1 MKKIYITLLCS
12 LVWFGCDFAKSEE
25 RPVTEEEVLSVF
37 NEMFYALDNDL
48 DSYENYVTNDFLIYE
63 IGRKFNLKEFLEFV
77 KGFGESESKRTFKN
91 LRIDLDKN
99 SAHISL
105 EHIGEFTFKSPTPE
119 GDTYLYY
126 EWLES
131 AYLVKENG
139 KLKFKFY
146 FSQQVN

>member
-1 MKKIYITLLCS
+1 MKKIYITLLCAFALIS
-12 LVWFGCDFAKSEE
+12 CDFAKNENQM
-25 RPVTEEEVLSVF
+25 VTEEEVMKVF
-37 NEMFYALDNDL
+37 NDMFYALDNDL
-48 DSYENYVTNDFLIYE
+48 ESYANYVTDDFLIYE
-63 IGRKFNLKEFLEFV
+63 IGRTFDLEEFLEFV
-77 KGFGESESKRTFKN
+77 RGFGEFESNRTFKN

-99 SAHISL
+99 SAHVSL
-105 EHIGEFTFKSPTPE
+105 EHTGEFTLESPTPE

-139 KLKFKFY
+139 TLKFKFY